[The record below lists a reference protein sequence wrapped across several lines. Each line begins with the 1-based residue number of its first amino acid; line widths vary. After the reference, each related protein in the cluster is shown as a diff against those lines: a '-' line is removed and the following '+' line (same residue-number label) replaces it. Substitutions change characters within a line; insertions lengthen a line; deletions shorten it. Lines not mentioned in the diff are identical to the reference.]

1 MLQCRAA
8 RVPRPQPLGALA
20 LARATFPEAAGP
32 FLDRRCPKGPGPSA
46 GIWRTS
52 AREKC
57 RACKGRRL
65 VPPGGRARRQR
76 RSPTRPD
83 PGELQQWVRAAPAL
97 AGAQREELRAA
108 VALRFARRLQ
118 AAQVPLFISGIGT
131 NNLAAEIHHTAPT
144 CGPSS
149 APSGRCSWSRTRRC
163 FRACGGAAGSWAP
176 ARAGCS
182 QRQRA
187 PPAWAGHGHA
197 ALLFP

>member
-1 MLQCRAA
+1 MGGGVGLGVRRARGEVRSLPPA
-8 RVPRPQPLGALA
+8 SLRFGRVDYNVPRAQAPRLGSGGHRRGRSAELVKGA
-20 LARATFPEAAGP
+20 DSFPP
-32 FLDRRCPKGPGPSA
+32 
-46 GIWRTS
+46 
-52 AREKC
+52 
-57 RACKGRRL
+57 
-65 VPPGGRARRQR
+65 V
-76 RSPTRPD
+76 
-83 PGELQQWVRAAPAL
+83 GELDASAFDFPRGPPN
-97 AGAQREELRAA
+97 GSELRAA